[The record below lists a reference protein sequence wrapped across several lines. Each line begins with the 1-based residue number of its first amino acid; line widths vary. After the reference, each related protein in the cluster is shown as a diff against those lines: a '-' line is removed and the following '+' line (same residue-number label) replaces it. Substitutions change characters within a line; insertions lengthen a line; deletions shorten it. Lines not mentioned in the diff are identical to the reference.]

1 VPVLISMYVIFIVY
15 ISFPSVLS
23 CYVHLHFDGYVHV
36 HVHVFL
42 SASLL

>member
-23 CYVHLHFDGYVHV
+23 CYLHLHFDGYVHV
-36 HVHVFL
+36 HVFL